1 MMPEPRFEPGSPH
14 PGTPGPPPGQTE
26 PGDTWRRAM
35 SNLLGL
41 RAHALEEVLQS
52 DGPTA
57 ALEQTD
63 DLAATW
69 GVHSYLLDEN
79 GNDLRGRELSPTA
92 RQLASRAAD
101 TDELQHA
108 DDDHVAALAA
118 RLRDADGTPYVFVT
132 ETPEMPFKR
141 PPFAWMTILRVG
153 SITIGLGL
161 VCYFLAGYITRPVL
175 KLRAALRSFGE
186 GDLSQRVGPSI
197 GRRRD
202 ELGELARDFDK
213 MAERIATLLGAQRR
227 LLQDISHELR
237 SPLARQRV
245 ALELA
250 RQRGGQD
257 ATNAL
262 DRVER

>member
-1 MMPEPRFEPGSPH
+1 
-14 PGTPGPPPGQTE
+14 
-26 PGDTWRRAM
+26 
-35 SNLLGL
+35 
-41 RAHALEEVLQS
+41 
-52 DGPTA
+52 
-57 ALEQTD
+57 
-63 DLAATW
+63 
-69 GVHSYLLDEN
+69 
-79 GNDLRGRELSPTA
+79 
-92 RQLASRAAD
+92 
-101 TDELQHA
+101 
-108 DDDHVAALAA
+108 
-118 RLRDADGTPYVFVT
+118 
-132 ETPEMPFKR
+132 
-141 PPFAWMTILRVG
+141 MTILRVG

-250 RQRGGQD
+250 RQRGRPGRHQR
-257 ATNAL
+257 AGPRRA
-262 DRVER
+262 RSRAAR